1 MVNED
6 KVKQL
11 CKIAIYEKNEEKLHR
26 QAGQY
31 YRIDYVVKEV
41 FKSLLTGILAYGI
54 MMVLWVMSNWDMVMH
69 QINTLEIVDT
79 LIVMLIGFVLFLLIY
94 LIATV
99 VIYSY
104 RYKNSINK
112 VEGYVEEVKVAHSM
126 FEREEKLK
134 A

>member
-6 KVKQL
+6 RVKQL
-11 CKIAIYEKNEEKLHR
+11 CKLAIYEKNEEKLHR

-41 FKSLLTGILAYGI
+41 FKSLVTGVLAYVI
-54 MMVLWVMSNWDMVMH
+54 MMVLWVMSNWDLVMH

-79 LIVMLIGFVLFLLIY
+79 LVVMLVGFVAFMLVYLF
-94 LIATV
+94 ATAV
-99 VIYSY
+99 VYIY
-104 RYKNSINK
+104 RYKTSIKK
-112 VEGYVEEVKVAHSM
+112 VEGYVENLKAAHSM

-134 A
+134 G

>member
-54 MMVLWVMSNWDMVMH
+54 MMVLWVMSNWDVVMH
-69 QINTLEIVDT
+69 EINTLEIVDT